1 MYRLRETVSIFGNGL
16 PPCIFHEFVWLV
28 NAKLETGL
36 DAYLHRGLI
45 AAKYLE
51 LFSGVGR
58 RLQTSFPDMTVA
70 LFAGVGCR

>member
-1 MYRLRETVSIFGNGL
+1 M
-16 PPCIFHEFVWLV
+16 